1 MVPKRVFQRP
11 ALSIECERGVQLGAT
26 VQASVSHMEGF
37 SVMHRINGLRQS
49 LSSIVASRAA
59 SSERYAT
66 PLVSQDSCE
75 IKAPDT
81 TAEQLLVASQ
91 QRVEDLLKENHRLE
105 LLCMNQAHVMQN
117 ASVQSTQ
124 SLKQRKTSATT
135 SAVEGGGC
143 ALGHWTPKVST
154 NKATARLQ
162 PECADGV
169 EKWPTSTESFF
180 VPEDVGMAV
189 KRLVCT
195 AVSVVPEMG
204 MHEGDVT
211 GFRTDDG
218 ALKTSEVLLF
228 VEGNLERWVRASREC
243 VDVETAGSMVCRSLA
258 HFESNQREWCTTLSE
273 LIKRLQKWQWLQR
286 QTILEGERRTLAL
299 KREMELLSCE
309 MSKAVEERAECECR
323 CAQLERALSKAME
336 KQCEDNVVVQRLQQE
351 CSKLRSDADAL
362 FHLAGAKQRRG
373 AATDKPDCHR
383 ELSTVPGGPC
393 SLKEHTTSVPG
404 LSAISVA
411 VGTEESLG
419 TDVTGSAAHPNL
431 LLAEEHVLLHP
442 LYIDM
447 SKKAVELEAK
457 VEELSTSLTETTARA
472 HAAELERQRL
482 DKAVLYLQEKLVD
495 LQSKLQGESTRRS
508 DLQISPAW
516 AAGCGMGV
524 NHALQLSDTTKPV
537 VTGKDFIPRVSRDFA
552 AVIRALDAD
561 IFSLAKD
568 NEAHLKSEIFFHIGY
583 NIAKDAGL
591 FEASVQYVPEGCWR
605 AFLSALQDNYSDDR
619 FDSAERAAD
628 NAQFFYALLF
638 HSGLLTHLTRTELT
652 AAILASLC
660 STYRSAR
667 LQKSIV
673 DDVTSHANTAVLACS
688 TFFHLRNYCRNSCR
702 AVPKRCSVIGGR
714 RSVSCYSK
722 LQEQSFLQ
730 GWSYSRGLSMLCTVA
745 QPNLVP
751 IYLRGSMMR
760 VCV

>member
-1 MVPKRVFQRP
+1 MPFLNIHLTCRFPNFDVSPQHQSSKHFFIFIPPHEGVYNTYGNDIRRLMPTSLLNALLICSYSYEVSTIISLSKYTCCYPTRVRLPHAQVLLLVIHFCCLDPSVRRRPSLPRTRQLFCEIGCCCNWRFGMVPKRVFQRP

-124 SLKQRKTSATT
+124 SLKQRQTSATT

-323 CAQLERALSKAME
+323 CAQLERALS
-336 KQCEDNVVVQRLQQE
+336 
-351 CSKLRSDADAL
+351 
-362 FHLAGAKQRRG
+362 
-373 AATDKPDCHR
+373 
-383 ELSTVPGGPC
+383 
-393 SLKEHTTSVPG
+393 
-404 LSAISVA
+404 
-411 VGTEESLG
+411 
-419 TDVTGSAAHPNL
+419 
-431 LLAEEHVLLHP
+431 
-442 LYIDM
+442 
-447 SKKAVELEAK
+447 
-457 VEELSTSLTETTARA
+457 
-472 HAAELERQRL
+472 
-482 DKAVLYLQEKLVD
+482 
-495 LQSKLQGESTRRS
+495 
-508 DLQISPAW
+508 
-516 AAGCGMGV
+516 
-524 NHALQLSDTTKPV
+524 
-537 VTGKDFIPRVSRDFA
+537 
-552 AVIRALDAD
+552 
-561 IFSLAKD
+561 
-568 NEAHLKSEIFFHIGY
+568 
-583 NIAKDAGL
+583 
-591 FEASVQYVPEGCWR
+591 
-605 AFLSALQDNYSDDR
+605 
-619 FDSAERAAD
+619 
-628 NAQFFYALLF
+628 
-638 HSGLLTHLTRTELT
+638 
-652 AAILASLC
+652 
-660 STYRSAR
+660 
-667 LQKSIV
+667 
-673 DDVTSHANTAVLACS
+673 
-688 TFFHLRNYCRNSCR
+688 
-702 AVPKRCSVIGGR
+702 
-714 RSVSCYSK
+714 
-722 LQEQSFLQ
+722 
-730 GWSYSRGLSMLCTVA
+730 
-745 QPNLVP
+745 
-751 IYLRGSMMR
+751 
-760 VCV
+760 